1 MAEQSNN
8 TTYKFSDSTIA
19 QIVQLIQL
27 GILTGTDVSD
37 QMRIMKVIVDQEDGT
52 IKPDPAYLEMF
63 QENLK
68 RMQSSENE

>member
-8 TTYKFSDSTIA
+8 TIYKLSDSTIA
-19 QIVQLIQL
+19 QIVQVIQL

-37 QMRIMKVIVDQEDGT
+37 QMRIMRVVVDNEDNT
-52 IKPDPAYLEMF
+52 IKPDPSYLETF

>member
-1 MAEQSNN
+1 MTEQSNN
-8 TTYKFSDSTIA
+8 TVYKLSDSTIA

-37 QMRIMKVIVDQEDGT
+37 QMRIMKVVVDNEDNT
-52 IKPDPAYLEMF
+52 IKPDPTYLEIF